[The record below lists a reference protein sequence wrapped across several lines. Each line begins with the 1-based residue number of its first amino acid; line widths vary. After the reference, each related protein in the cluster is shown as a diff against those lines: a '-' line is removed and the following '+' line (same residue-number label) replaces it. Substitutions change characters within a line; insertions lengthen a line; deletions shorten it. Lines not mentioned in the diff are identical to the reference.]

1 MGRKRK
7 STPALL
13 TLRLVRG
20 AEHLLLITTNPGI
33 RPNKKMIVQD
43 VLQQK
48 RRAVH
53 TIPAQ
58 QTVEDAIVQMDVQR
72 TSALIVMDGETPV
85 GIFTER
91 DVLRCHVAWRHRLF
105 REMPLSEAMT
115 DNLIVAQSNDL
126 VSSAMAM
133 MIKADI
139 RHLPVVENQQ
149 IAGML
154 TISDLVKHHVGELTA
169 ELHYLQE
176 YITDLHDAVQD

>member
-1 MGRKRK
+1 MR
-7 STPALL
+7 
-13 TLRLVRG
+13 
-20 AEHLLLITTNPGI
+20 
-33 RPNKKMIVQD
+33 VQD
-43 VLQQK
+43 VIKRK
-48 RRAVH
+48 RRVVH

-58 QTVEDAIVQMDVQR
+58 RTVEDAIVQMTERR
-72 TSALIVMDGETPV
+72 TSALIVMDGGQPV

-105 REMPLSEAMT
+105 REMPLTEAMT
-115 DNLIVAQSNDL
+115 EKLIVAQPGDL

-139 RHLPVVENQQ
+139 RHLPVVEDRR
-149 IAGML
+149 ISLML

-176 YITDLHDAVQD
+176 YITDLQDAVQD

>member
-1 MGRKRK
+1 VIKRKR
-7 STPALL
+7 
-13 TLRLVRG
+13 RV
-20 AEHLLLITTNPGI
+20 
-33 RPNKKMIVQD
+33 
-43 VLQQK
+43 
-48 RRAVH
+48 VH

-58 QTVEDAIVQMDVQR
+58 RTVEDAIVQMTERR
-72 TSALIVMDGETPV
+72 TSALIVMDGGQPV

-105 REMPLSEAMT
+105 REMPLTEAMT
-115 DNLIVAQSNDL
+115 EKLIVAQPGDL

-139 RHLPVVENQQ
+139 RHLPVVEDRR
-149 IAGML
+149 IALML

-176 YITDLHDAVQD
+176 YITDLQDAVQD

>member
-1 MGRKRK
+1 MR
-7 STPALL
+7 
-13 TLRLVRG
+13 
-20 AEHLLLITTNPGI
+20 
-33 RPNKKMIVQD
+33 VQD
-43 VLQQK
+43 VIKRK
-48 RRAVH
+48 RRVVH

-58 QTVEDAIVQMDVQR
+58 RTVEDAIVQMTERR
-72 TSALIVMDGETPV
+72 TSALIVMDGGQPV

-105 REMPLSEAMT
+105 REMPLTEAMT
-115 DNLIVAQSNDL
+115 DKLIVAQPGDL

-139 RHLPVVENQQ
+139 RHLPVVEDRR
-149 IAGML
+149 ISLML

-176 YITDLHDAVQD
+176 YITDLQDAVQD

>member
-1 MGRKRK
+1 MR
-7 STPALL
+7 
-13 TLRLVRG
+13 
-20 AEHLLLITTNPGI
+20 
-33 RPNKKMIVQD
+33 VQD
-43 VLQQK
+43 VMKQK
-48 RRAVH
+48 RRLVH
-53 TIPAQ
+53 TIPVERTA
-58 QTVEDAIVQMDVQR
+58 EDAIVQMTEHR

-91 DVLRCHVAWRHRLF
+91 DVLRCHVAWRGRLF
-105 REMPLSEAMT
+105 REMPLREAMI
-115 DNLIVAQSNDL
+115 NKLIVAQPDDL

-149 IAGML
+149 ISGML

-176 YITDLHDAVQD
+176 YITDLQDAVHD

>member
-1 MGRKRK
+1 MR
-7 STPALL
+7 
-13 TLRLVRG
+13 
-20 AEHLLLITTNPGI
+20 
-33 RPNKKMIVQD
+33 VQD
-43 VLQQK
+43 VIKPK
-48 RRAVH
+48 RRVVH

-58 QTVEDAIVQMDVQR
+58 QTVEDAIVQMTRHQ
-72 TSALIVMDGETPV
+72 TSALIVMDGKTPV

-91 DVLRCHVAWRHRLF
+91 DVLRCHVAWRQRLF

-115 DNLIVAQSNDL
+115 DRLIVAQPDDL

-139 RHLPVVENQQ
+139 RHLPVVVERR
-149 IAGML
+149 IACML

-176 YITDLHDAVQD
+176 YITDLQDAVQD

>member
-1 MGRKRK
+1 MR
-7 STPALL
+7 
-13 TLRLVRG
+13 
-20 AEHLLLITTNPGI
+20 
-33 RPNKKMIVQD
+33 VQD
-43 VLQQK
+43 VIQQK
-48 RRAVH
+48 RRVVH

-58 QTVEDAIVQMDVQR
+58 QTAEDAIVQMTEQKA
-72 TSALIVMDGETPV
+72 SALIVVEGDKPV

-115 DNLIVAQSNDL
+115 GNLIVARPDDL
-126 VSSAMAM
+126 ASSAMAM

-139 RHLPVVENQQ
+139 RHLPVVEDRR
-149 IAGML
+149 IACML

-176 YITDLHDAVQD
+176 YITDLQDAAQD

>member
-1 MGRKRK
+1 MR
-7 STPALL
+7 
-13 TLRLVRG
+13 
-20 AEHLLLITTNPGI
+20 
-33 RPNKKMIVQD
+33 VQD
-43 VLQQK
+43 VMKQK
-48 RRAVH
+48 RRVVH
-53 TIPAQ
+53 TIPAHR
-58 QTVEDAIVQMDVQR
+58 TAEDAIVQMTEHQ

-105 REMPLSEAMT
+105 REMPLAEAMT
-115 DNLIVAQSNDL
+115 HNLIVAQPDDL
-126 VSSAMAM
+126 ASSAMAM

-139 RHLPVVENQQ
+139 RHLPVVEDQR

-176 YITDLHDAVQD
+176 YITDLQDAVQD

>member
-1 MGRKRK
+1 MR
-7 STPALL
+7 
-13 TLRLVRG
+13 
-20 AEHLLLITTNPGI
+20 
-33 RPNKKMIVQD
+33 VQD
-43 VLQQK
+43 VIKRK
-48 RRAVH
+48 RRVVH

-58 QTVEDAIVQMDVQR
+58 RTVEDAIVQMTERR
-72 TSALIVMDGETPV
+72 TSALIVMDGGQPV

-105 REMPLSEAMT
+105 REMPLTEAMT
-115 DNLIVAQSNDL
+115 EKLIVAQPGDL

-139 RHLPVVENQQ
+139 RHLPVVEDRQ
-149 IAGML
+149 ITLML

-176 YITDLHDAVQD
+176 YITDLQDAVQD

>member
-1 MGRKRK
+1 MR
-7 STPALL
+7 
-13 TLRLVRG
+13 
-20 AEHLLLITTNPGI
+20 
-33 RPNKKMIVQD
+33 VQD
-43 VLQQK
+43 VIKRK
-48 RRAVH
+48 RRVVC

-58 QTVEDAIVQMDVQR
+58 RTVEDAIVQMTERR
-72 TSALIVMDGETPV
+72 TSALIVMDGGQPV

-105 REMPLSEAMT
+105 REMPLTEAMT
-115 DNLIVAQSNDL
+115 EKLIVAQPGDL

-139 RHLPVVENQQ
+139 RHLPVVEDRR
-149 IAGML
+149 IALML

-176 YITDLHDAVQD
+176 YITDLQNAVQD

>member
-1 MGRKRK
+1 MR
-7 STPALL
+7 
-13 TLRLVRG
+13 
-20 AEHLLLITTNPGI
+20 
-33 RPNKKMIVQD
+33 VQD
-43 VLQQK
+43 VIKRK
-48 RRAVH
+48 RRVVH

-58 QTVEDAIVQMDVQR
+58 RTVEDAIVQMTERR
-72 TSALIVMDGETPV
+72 TSALIVMDGGQPV

-105 REMPLSEAMT
+105 REMPLTEAMT
-115 DNLIVAQSNDL
+115 DKLIVAQPGDL

-139 RHLPVVENQQ
+139 RHLPVVEDRR
-149 IAGML
+149 ITLML

-176 YITDLHDAVQD
+176 YITDLQDAVQD